1 MKLSRLT
8 LTDYRNISFLCI
20 VPDETVNVI
29 CGENAQ
35 GKTNLIE
42 AIWLLTGNPSFRGA
56 KASELLRFGSECAKI
71 EAAFTDR
78 QREQGLSLRLGA
90 KREIRLNDVP
100 LKSTNELSGTFYAV
114 VFSPAHLSFV
124 KDGPSNR
131 RRFLDIAISQI
142 KSQYKSYLMRYEKL
156 MEQRNALLKNASMYR
171 DLAENIAV
179 WDEQIAAIGTI
190 LTIYR
195 CDYIERVRRAA
206 SKIYEG
212 LSGGRE
218 NLTVSYASTVFEK
231 PFELKTYD
239 KAWVSQYRQKLS
251 EQFESDCRQGFTE
264 TGPHRDDL
272 VLELDGNS
280 ARSFGSQGQQRSCV
294 IALKLA
300 EAQVLKAACGESPVM
315 LLDDVMSELDRTRQQ
330 YILNNLDGMQ
340 VFVTCCEPS
349 QLSGLRHGKVFDMK
363 NGCAAEWKKKG

>member
-1 MKLSRLT
+1 MKLLRLA
-8 LTDYRNISFLCI
+8 LTDYRNISSLVI
-20 VPDETVNVI
+20 APDETVNVI

-42 AIWLLTGNPSFRGA
+42 AVWLLTGNPSFRGA
-56 KASELLRFGSECAKI
+56 KASELLRFHTERAKI
-71 EAAFTDR
+71 EATFADR
-78 QREQGLSLRLGA
+78 QREQELSLKLGA
-90 KREIRLNDVP
+90 KREICLNGVP
-100 LKSTNELSGTFYAV
+100 LKSTNELAGAFYAV

-124 KDGPSNR
+124 KDGPANR

-142 KSQYKSYLMRYEKL
+142 KPQYKSYLVRYEKL

-218 NLTVSYASTVFEK
+218 KLTVTYASTVFEH
-231 PFELKTYD
+231 PFALKTYD

-272 VLELDGNS
+272 ILELDGNS
-280 ARSFGSQGQQRSCV
+280 ARAFGSQGQQRSCV

-315 LLDDVMSELDRTRQQ
+315 LLDDVMSELDHTRQQ
-330 YILNNLDGMQ
+330 YILNNLNGLQ
-340 VFVTCCEPS
+340 VFITCCEPS
-349 QLSGLRHGKVFDMK
+349 QLDGLKQGKAFYMK
-363 NGCAAEWKKKG
+363 NGCAGGWKKKE

>member
-1 MKLSRLT
+1 MKLSQLA
-8 LTDYRNISFLCI
+8 LTDYRNINSLLI
-20 VPDETVNVI
+20 APDETVNII

-42 AIWLLTGNPSFRGA
+42 AVWLLTGNPSFRGA

-71 EAAFTDR
+71 EAAFVDR
-78 QREQGLSLRLGA
+78 QREQKLFVRLGA
-90 KREIRLNDVP
+90 KREIRLNGVP
-100 LKSTNELSGTFYAV
+100 LKSTNELVGTFYAV

-131 RRFLDIAISQI
+131 RRFLDTAISQI
-142 KSQYKSYLMRYEKL
+142 KPQYKAYLVRYEKL
-156 MEQRNALLKNASMYR
+156 MEQRNALLKNAAMYR

-218 NLTVSYASTVFEK
+218 KLTVSYASTVFEN
-231 PFELKTYD
+231 PFVLKTYD

-272 VLELDGNS
+272 VLELDGKS

-300 EAQVLKAACGESPVM
+300 EAQVLTAACGESPVM
-315 LLDDVMSELDRTRQQ
+315 LLDDVMSELDHTRQQ
-330 YILNNLDGMQ
+330 YILNSLNGMQ
-340 VFVTCCEPS
+340 VFITCCEPS
-349 QLSGLRHGKVFDMK
+349 QLNGLKQGKVFDMK
-363 NGCAAEWKKKG
+363 NGCAVEWDKKE